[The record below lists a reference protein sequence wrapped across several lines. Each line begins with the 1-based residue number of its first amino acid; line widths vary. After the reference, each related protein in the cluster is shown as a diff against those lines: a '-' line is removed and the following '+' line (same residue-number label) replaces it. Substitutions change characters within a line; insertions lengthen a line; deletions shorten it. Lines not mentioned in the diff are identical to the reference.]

1 MPSQSPPCHRLRV
14 GGTHDFKEPPTPV
27 SVPLNGN
34 PDYEREIV
42 LSSLQAGRTYSLV
55 ASLAYRNPAGTPA
68 ALGGYVSVGTV
79 NVLL

>member
-1 MPSQSPPCHRLRV
+1 M
-14 GGTHDFKEPPTPV
+14 